1 MNRIT
6 TIVSARFSNLVARR
20 IPALGRTATA
30 RQVEKYRSSGG
41 RKGNFDSYQRFTDR
55 RIPVAV
61 LERRDASHLHR

>member
-6 TIVSARFSNLVARR
+6 AIASARFSNLVARR

-30 RQVEKYRSSGG
+30 RQVEKYR
-41 RKGNFDSYQRFTDR
+41 

-61 LERRDASHLHR
+61 LERRNTSDPQR